1 MHQTNRAS
9 IKLTHNRLFLGGI
22 GGRGGTYE
30 KRLSSMESLDL
41 SDRQPKWQLMTPMST
56 PRSSHTVET
65 LNGLIYVV
73 GGGDGR
79 EWLNSAE
86 VFDPK
91 RNKWAP
97 IASLKIKRWKCGLVA
112 LGGYLYALGGMD
124 SPQAGSW
131 GSPLN
136 SVERYSPSKTFYETL
151 KISLLSEKQNLE
163 GILANLVKDF
173 D

>member
-1 MHQTNRAS
+1 M
-9 IKLTHNRLFLGGI
+9 
-22 GGRGGTYE
+22 
-30 KRLSSMESLDL
+30 
-41 SDRQPKWQLMTPMST
+41 
-56 PRSSHTVET
+56 
-65 LNGLIYVV
+65 NGLIYVV

-91 RNKWAP
+91 RNKWSP

-136 SVERYSPSKTFYETL
+136 SVERFSPG
-151 KISLLSEKQNLE
+151 KQMWFWPFKYIIVLNNC
-163 GILANLVKDF
+163 I
-173 D
+173 

>member
-1 MHQTNRAS
+1 
-9 IKLTHNRLFLGGI
+9 
-22 GGRGGTYE
+22 
-30 KRLSSMESLDL
+30 
-41 SDRQPKWQLMTPMST
+41 
-56 PRSSHTVET
+56 

-91 RNKWAP
+91 RNKWSQ

-136 SVERYSPSKTFYETL
+136 SVERFSPG
-151 KISLLSEKQNLE
+151 KQM
-163 GILANLVKDF
+163 
-173 D
+173 